1 MKPDTNRWLWIA
13 VFGSM
18 WVVVMFTPW
27 QHLPVMEC
35 PFKSILGIPCPT
47 CGGIRA
53 ILALRDFHLLKALA
67 MNPLVT
73 IGLFGAGIWGVLLLL
88 IPHFPTPESCHKSIR
103 YFAFGGAAFSVV
115 YLLVVGV

>member
-1 MKPDTNRWLWIA
+1 MWA
-13 VFGSM
+13 VAI
-18 WVVVMFTPW
+18 FTPW
-27 QHLPVMEC
+27 QHLPEIEC

-53 ILALRDFHLLKALA
+53 ILALRDFHIITAVT

-88 IPHFPTPESCHKSIR
+88 LPHAPTPDSCRKVIC
-103 YFAFGGAAFSVV
+103 YVV
-115 YLLVVGV
+115 VGNAVISETYLLIVGV